1 MKALANQILR
11 RFLALLLSVSLVF
24 TQSFALAQTKPA
36 FTQQELDQMLAP
48 IALYPDSLLS
58 QILMAST
65 YPLEVVEASRWSK
78 AHPELKGEAAV
89 QAVAGRDWDS
99 SVKSLVAFP
108 QVLEQMDQQLEWTR
122 ALGDAFL
129 AHEPQVME
137 TVQNLRQKAQAA
149 GNLQSNDRIRV
160 VEDERILVVEPANPQ
175 IVYVPYYDPRVV
187 YGPWWWPAYPP
198 IYWGPWPGYHVRPG
212 LSAGFYWG
220 IGIGI
225 STSFF
230 FGAFDW
236 RQRHVRVV
244 NVNNNYYRKPAIDKR
259 VIVNRGPDAWR
270 HDPVHRRGVDYR
282 NAALRQQYGRT
293 NARTA
298 DPPHD
303 SRGSGSP
310 APGNRGGYE
319 EHRGS
324 ATETRGTRA
333 DTHEGRGGPSEMRRQ
348 SFGGSQAPR
357 MTEPRSEFRGGYPQM
372 RRQFIAGAN
381 APRVIQPR
389 AEFRVVGREP
399 RHNANAGWRV
409 DARSVGD
416 RGRAALLGTPV
427 RTHGHG

>member
-11 RFLALLLSVSLVF
+11 RFLALLLSVTLVL
-24 TQSFALAQTKPA
+24 TQNFALAQTKPA

-65 YPLEVVEASRWSK
+65 YPLELVEASRWSK

-89 QAVAGRDWDS
+89 QAVAGRDWDP
-99 SVKSLVAFP
+99 SVKSLLAFP
-108 QVLEQMDQQLEWTR
+108 QVLEQMDQQLGWTR

-129 AHEPQVME
+129 AYEPQVME

-160 VEDERILVVEPANPQ
+160 VEDERSLVVEPANPQ
-175 IVYVPYYDPRVV
+175 LIYVPYYDPRVV

-198 IYWGPWPGYHVRPG
+198 IYWGPWPGYYVRPG
-212 LSAGFYWG
+212 FSAGFYWG

-225 STSFF
+225 SRSFF

-244 NVNNNYYRKPAIDKR
+244 NANNYYYSKPVIDR
-259 VIVNRGPDAWR
+259 RPIVNRGPNAWQ
-270 HDPVHRRGVDYR
+270 HDPLHRRGVDYR
-282 NAALRQQYGRT
+282 DAALRQHYGRT
-293 NARTA
+293 SARPA
-298 DPPHD
+298 EPHD
-303 SRGSGSP
+303 SRGSGLP
-310 APGNRGGYE
+310 APGNRGGYD

-324 ATETRGTRA
+324 GTETRGTRP
-333 DTHEGRGGPSEMRRQ
+333 DTHESRGGASEIRRQ

-357 MTEPRSEFRGGYPQM
+357 MIAPRTEFRGGYSEM
-372 RRQFIAGAN
+372 RRQFPGGAN
-381 APRVIQPR
+381 APRVIAPG

-399 RHNANAGWRV
+399 RQNANAGWRA
-409 DARSVGD
+409 DARGFGD
-416 RGRAALLGTPV
+416 RGRPAFSGAPA
-427 RTHGHG
+427 RAHGHG